1 MSGDTTPRL
10 LLPLTQ
16 RNFKLYYGASVL
28 SMVGSQLT
36 LIAFPWLVLK
46 VTGDPAAMGLVLAV
60 EGIPRA
66 AFMIFGGAFTD
77 RFSPRTVLMLS
88 SLPRGAVM
96 LVLGGLTLHGAIST
110 PLIFVAALAFGI
122 LDAFAFPASSA
133 FLPRLLE
140 TPQLPAGNALVQGV
154 GTLTTMVGPAV
165 AGFIIAWFAV
175 GPEAGA
181 AAGAASADLPGI
193 AVVFLSVGFGFVLAV
208 GLLTFVTA
216 GGREGPLGRF
226 SAAQILGEVADGFRA
241 MWRDLPVRV
250 ITLVFTVFT
259 LFWRGPYIIGVP
271 VLCEARF
278 EQGAL
283 AFGFFGSA
291 MGLGALFGT
300 IIGGA
305 FRHPHERW
313 FGALVL
319 VDTAVL
325 GVSFLVYAQAEALA
339 PALGV
344 TVLAGLLDGYM
355 IVLLISWLQARVPTH
370 LLGRVMS
377 MIMFFNSGLAPVSA
391 AGAGLLIS
399 LSLTGMFLGAGGVL
413 VLLSL
418 IGLAVPAVR
427 TLGMN
432 RPTVPSEA

>member
-1 MSGDTTPRL
+1 MRSEPAPRL

-36 LIAFPWLVLK
+36 LIAFPWFVLK

-77 RFSPRTVLMLS
+77 RFSPRTVLALS
-88 SLPRGAVM
+88 SVSRAGVM
-96 LVLGGLTLHGAIST
+96 LALGALTLSGFVST

-140 TPQLPAGNALVQGV
+140 TSQLPAGNALVQGV
-154 GTLTTMVGPAV
+154 GQLSTMVGPAA
-165 AGFIIAWFAV
+165 AGFIIAWFSV
-175 GPEAGA
+175 GDPRGGA
-181 AAGAASADLPGI
+181 DTADLPGI
-193 AVVFLSVGFGFVLAV
+193 AVVFIVVGLGFALAV
-208 GLLTFVTA
+208 GLLMFVAA
-216 GGREGPLGRF
+216 GGRDGPMSAF
-226 SAAQILGEVADGFRA
+226 SATQMLREVGEGFSA
-241 MWRDLPVRV
+241 MWRDLPVRI

-271 VLCEARF
+271 VLCEERF
-278 EQGAL
+278 EEGAL

-300 IIGGA
+300 IVGGSL
-305 FRHPHERW
+305 RHPHERW

-325 GVSFLVYAQAEALA
+325 GVSFLVYAHASSLA

-355 IVLLISWLQARVPTH
+355 VVLLISWLQVRVPTK

-391 AGAGLLIS
+391 AAAGVLIS
-399 LSLTGMFLGAGGVL
+399 ISLTGMFLGAGSIL
-413 VLLSL
+413 VVLSL
-418 IGLAVPAVR
+418 VGLTIPVVR
-427 TLGMN
+427 SLGI
-432 RPTVPSEA
+432 RPEGEHAED